1 MPCLPSTSKKQ
12 CKRAPRSLDSF
23 KSFFSSK
30 PHPRLLVYEIVFD
43 KLKKPLWAGIILIS
57 ICGTLSAQDNK
68 IDSLKTLVESTTG
81 LDSYDPLI
89 NLAIAYANVDYNLS
103 LETTIRANNVAT
115 QFGDSARMVKASR
128 IIGQLLNRLDRS
140 KEAIKILSETYPIAE
155 RNNYRDDK
163 KTILNNLAL
172 AYTVQADYE
181 KALDLNFQTLL
192 LREQDNDKHEMG
204 ISLNNIGFVYFK
216 LKNYNKALE
225 FYNQSLAI
233 KTEAKDSYDLDRLYI
248 NIGLCHNQL
257 KNFKEAEEAF
267 RKGFQVCNKDCANQ
281 TIIEG
286 EFGLGVA
293 SYFQRNFE
301 KAKNHLNRSRKL
313 ANENGNHRFEAENLI
328 YLGHIYVDEKNYD
341 SARLVLS
348 MCETVALA
356 EGYNELLLETYKE
369 FYNVYQDSED
379 FEKASVYQSRYIT
392 LKDSIMSEDLIDRI
406 AKIQTNFAE
415 RENLKVIA
423 DKDEV
428 IERQRSL
435 NFAIVIIALLAALLI
450 FVLFR
455 ANRVRKKVNLALSD
469 AKAIIEDQNRQLLS
483 SNYNLDR
490 ELKEKNTEL
499 QKANESLLRVNDELD
514 NFIYKTSH
522 DIRGPL
528 ASLKGMCNVALMD
541 VKDPLA
547 LNYLKKLD
555 ITAEKLNT
563 ILTRLLIVNQINN
576 SALGQDR
583 IDFDTIINDVL
594 LLEKKKGLPSR
605 LKIKK
610 SIDPLIEYYSDKE
623 FVRII
628 FENLIDNA
636 IKFYNDSQR
645 VEPFVEILVTQEDNH
660 VRIRV
665 IDNGIGISEVH
676 PDKIFQMF
684 SRASERSETGGIGL
698 YITKTATEKLGGS
711 VNLKTSPEGYTEFY
725 VLLPLATSKVM
736 V

>member
-1 MPCLPSTSKKQ
+1 MAFRILAVT
-12 CKRAPRSLDSF
+12 
-23 KSFFSSK
+23 FFAITW
-30 PHPRLLVYEIVFD
+30 VY
-43 KLKKPLWAGIILIS
+43 G
-57 ICGTLSAQDNK
+57 QDQRK
-68 IDSLKTLVESTTG
+68 IDSLKLELEKSSGTDRPDLFFQLAYEHMNWNNPASLQYAVDGYESA
-81 LDSYDPLI
+81 L
-89 NLAIAYANVDYNLS
+89 NV
-103 LETTIRANNVAT
+103 
-115 QFGDSARMVKASR
+115 GDTFRIVKALR
-128 IIGQLLNRLDRS
+128 YKGQAFRRVSSLKESLD
-140 KEAIKILSETYPIAE
+140 AFT
-155 RNNYRDDK
+155 
-163 KTILNNLAL
+163 LAL
-172 AYTVQADYE
+172 KISKRHQADEEIFEEFKNSLNGIAITYLYLAEYE
-181 KALDLNFQTLL
+181 KALEYYLTALDIL
-192 LREQDNDKHEMG
+192 EAEGDKAETS
-204 ISLNNIGFVYFK
+204 IVLNNVGLVYFK
-216 LKNYNKALE
+216 LRDYKSAL
-225 FYNQSLAI
+225 FYYKKSLSYKI
-233 KTEAKDSYDLDRLYI
+233 ESKDSFDLDRLYI
-248 NIGLCHNQL
+248 NIGLCYNQL
-257 KNFKEAEEAF
+257 RDFVESEKNFE
-267 RKGFQVCNKDCANQ
+267 RGFSVCKDNCSNP
-281 TIIEG
+281 IKIEG
-286 EFGLGVA
+286 RFGLGVSNYGQEKYDRA
-293 SYFQRNFE
+293 LVYFNDSYSIAKTVGNNRFMGENLVYIGKVNIATKNWDAAV
-301 KAKNHLNRSRKL
+301 KALK
-313 ANENGNHRFEAENLI
+313 EAEAIIAAAN
-328 YLGHIYVDEKNYD
+328 
-341 SARLVLS
+341 
-348 MCETVALA
+348 
-356 EGYNELLLETYKE
+356 YNEVLIDIYRQYSLL
-369 FYNVYQDSED
+369 YNQLQD
-379 FEKASVYQSRYIT
+379 FENASLYQTKYIT
-392 LKDSIMSEDLIDRI
+392 LKDSVYNDDLIGDL
-406 AKIQTNFAE
+406 AKIQTNYAE
-415 RENLKVIA
+415 RENLKAIA

-435 NFAIVIIALLAALLI
+435 NLAIVIIALLASLLI

-455 ANRVRKKVNLALSD
+455 TNRVRKKVNLALSD

-576 SALGQDR
+576 SALAQDR
-583 IDFDTIINDVL
+583 IDFDTIVNDVF

-605 LKIKK
+605 LKIRKT
-610 SIDPLIEYYSDKE
+610 IDPLIEYYSDKE

-645 VEPFVEILVTQEDNH
+645 VEPFVDVSVTQEENQ

-711 VNLKTSPEGYTEFY
+711 VNLKTSPEGYTEFF
-725 VLLPLATSKVM
+725 VLLPLSTARIM
-736 V
+736 A

>member
-1 MPCLPSTSKKQ
+1 MYFINFKFEKLG
-12 CKRAPRSLDSF
+12 RAIGALSL
-23 KSFFSSK
+23 
-30 PHPRLLVYEIVFD
+30 VI
-43 KLKKPLWAGIILIS
+43 W
-57 ICGTLSAQDNK
+57 GTLALSAQDNDI
-68 IDSLKTLVESTTG
+68 IDSLASSLTKESGPTRSDIFFQLALENANKDNSASLQYAIDGYENAASYGDTLRMLKGLRLKGQAFRRVDRFNESIESF
-81 LDSYDPLI
+81 LQS
-89 NLAIAYANVDYNLS
+89 LAIGKRHLNSDEYFKEYRQSLNGIAITYQYQAN
-103 LETTIRANNVAT
+103 
-115 QFGDSARMVKASR
+115 
-128 IIGQLLNRLDRS
+128 
-140 KEAIKILSETYPIAE
+140 
-155 RNNYRDDK
+155 
-163 KTILNNLAL
+163 
-172 AYTVQADYE
+172 YE
-181 KALDLNFQTLL
+181 KALDFYLMALDML
-192 LREQDNDKHEMG
+192 ESEGDKGETS
-204 ISLNNIGFVYFK
+204 IVLNNIGLVYFK
-216 LKNYNKALE
+216 LSDYNRSMQYYKR
-225 FYNQSLAI
+225 SLAY
-233 KTEAKDSYDLDRLYI
+233 KLESGDYFDLDRLYI
-248 NIGLCHNQL
+248 NMGLCYNQL
-257 KNFKEAEEAF
+257 HDYEESDRHFEKAF
-267 RKGFQVCNKDCANQ
+267 AACGNQ
-281 TIIEG
+281 CSDLIKLEG
-286 EFGLGVA
+286 QFGLGI
-293 SYFQRNFE
+293 
-301 KAKNHLNRSRKL
+301 AKQGQKKY
-313 ANENGNHRFEAENLI
+313 NEA
-328 YLGHIYVDEKNYD
+328 LGHFNESFRFAKLTGNRRYMGENFLAIARINIDMKQTTLAIPFLKSAD
-341 SARLVLS
+341 SLIAA
-348 MCETVALA
+348 TK
-356 EGYNELLLETYKE
+356 YNELLIDLYKQ
-369 FYNVYQDSED
+369 YSKVYVQLKD
-379 FEKASVYQSRYIT
+379 FEKAALYQTKYIT
-392 LKDSIMSEDLIDRI
+392 LNDSIYSKDLISGL
-406 AKIQTNFAE
+406 AKVQTKYAE
-415 RENLKVIA
+415 RENLKTIA

-428 IERQRSL
+428 IERQRSFQ
-435 NFAIVIIALLAALLI
+435 FAIVIIAILAALLI

-455 ANRVRKKVNLALSD
+455 TNSVRKKVNLALSD

-576 SALGQDR
+576 SALAQDR
-583 IDFDTIINDVL
+583 IDFDTIVNDVF

-610 SIDPLIEYYSDKE
+610 NIDPGIEYYSDKE

-645 VEPFVEILVTQEDNH
+645 VEPFVEVSVTQEENQI
-660 VRIRV
+660 RIRV

-711 VNLKTSPEGYTEFY
+711 VNLKTSPEGYTEFF
-725 VLLPLATSKVM
+725 VLLPLSTSKVM
-736 V
+736 A

>member
-1 MPCLPSTSKKQ
+1 MYFINFKFEKSGLLLGTLVLLIFCCLASNAQ
-12 CKRAPRSLDSF
+12 NQRRLDSLNQVLESASGATRTDVLF
-23 KSFFSSK
+23 ELAAETASKNNSLSLQYALDAYDNASSYADTFRIIKSLRVKGQAF
-30 PHPRLLVYEIVFD
+30 RRVD
-43 KLKKPLWAGIILIS
+43 KL
-57 ICGTLSAQDNK
+57 N
-68 IDSLKTLVESTTG
+68 ES
-81 LDSYDPLI
+81 
-89 NLAIAYANVDYNLS
+89 
-103 LETTIRANNVAT
+103 IRAFAEGMQIGKRHVTNKDIFKEYRNCLNGIAIT
-115 QFGDSARMVKASR
+115 YQF
-128 IIGQLLNRLDRS
+128 
-140 KEAIKILSETYPIAE
+140 
-155 RNNYRDDK
+155 
-163 KTILNNLAL
+163 
-172 AYTVQADYE
+172 QADYE
-181 KALDLNFQTLL
+181 KALEFYLMALDLLESQGNKGETS
-192 LREQDNDKHEMG
+192 
-204 ISLNNIGFVYFK
+204 IVLNNIGLVYFK
-216 LKNYNKALE
+216 LSDFTRALQ
-225 FYNQSLAI
+225 YYKTSLAY
-233 KTEAKDSYDLDRLYI
+233 KLESGNHFDMDRLYI
-248 NIGLCHNQL
+248 NIGLCYNQVQD
-257 KNFKEAEEAF
+257 FQEAERNFQNAF
-267 RKGFQVCNKDCANQ
+267 AVCRENCSDAIKV
-281 TIIEG
+281 EG
-286 EFGLGVA
+286 QYGLGVSKYGQKQYEDA
-293 SYFQRNFE
+293 LKHLTESLRF
-301 KAKNHLNRSRKL
+301 AKQSSNT
-313 ANENGNHRFEAENLI
+313 RFIGENLI
-328 YLGHIYVDEKNYD
+328 LIARVNMDMDNRNQALKALSTAD
-341 SARLVLS
+341 SLI
-348 MCETVALA
+348 VATN
-356 EGYNELLLETYKE
+356 YNELLIDLYRQ
-369 FYNVYQDSED
+369 YSVLYMQLRD
-379 FEKASVYQSRYIT
+379 FERATLYQRKYIT
-392 LKDSIMSEDLIDRI
+392 LNDSIYSKELISGI
-406 AKIQTNFAE
+406 AKVQTKYAE
-415 RENLKVIA
+415 RENLKMIA
-423 DKDEV
+423 DQDEV

-583 IDFDTIINDVL
+583 IDFDTIVNDVL

-605 LKIKK
+605 LKVKK

-645 VEPFVEILVTQEDNH
+645 VEPFVEIIVSQEENQI
-660 VRIRV
+660 RIRV

-725 VLLPLATSKVM
+725 VLLPLSTSKVM